1 MSATVPLH
9 RIQTLTIRRGLIHRW
24 FDRASVRVETAG
36 GQAAGE
42 AARGRELLA
51 PIIGERELS
60 SFLRIVAPDL
70 DLGKPVWQ
78 GPAAGAFGR
87 ELRKRLVLALIG
99 ALLSAFA
106 LGWWGVFVLAVFVAW
121 AWMSARI
128 YIARLGWA
136 VIDGAVLFRTGRIWR
151 HLTVARFTKGQA
163 VSLTPSPFVRRH
175 HMARQGRPR
184 RCRRRDTAWIF
195 HIFRARGRPRCMNCS
210 PGRPPARVSLVA
222 GGTSQ
227 RYRG

>member
-1 MSATVPLH
+1 M
-9 RIQTLTIRRGLIHRW
+9 TIRRGLIHRW

-60 SFLRIVAPDL
+60 AFLRIVAPDL
-70 DLGKPVWQ
+70 DLGQPVWQ
-78 GPAAGAFGR
+78 GPAAGAFAR

-99 ALLSAFA
+99 ALLPAFA
-106 LGWWGVFVLAVFVAW
+106 LGWWGLFVLAVFVAW

-128 YIARLGWA
+128 YISRLGWA

-151 HLTVARFTKGQA
+151 HLTVARFTKVQA
-163 VSLTPSPFVRRH
+163 VSMTQSPFDRRH
-175 HMARQGRPR
+175 RMASVRV
-184 RCRRRDTAWIF
+184 DTAGAGDASHRVDIPYLSSE
-195 HIFRARGRPRCMNCS
+195 RATELHELL
-210 PGRPPARVSLVA
+210 ARAAARTCVSLVA